1 MDGRIVTA
9 LLTLVLPAVLIGVT
23 AEYYSLNPISILVCV
38 SVMVIGTMY
47 LLSYTDTF

>member
-1 MDGRIVTA
+1 MDGRLIAA
-9 LLTLVLPAVLIGVT
+9 LLTLLLPAVLIGVT
-23 AEYYSLNPISILVCV
+23 VVYFSLNPVAILVLI